1 MSRVN
6 NIPRR
11 DVELRMRS
19 GGESPNAVSIRVP
32 ADAVIGSLKIGK
44 ASLCLRVAI
53 EELVYGSWS
62 GGTGR
67 YCGAD
72 VGKVVPLNGSVL
84 TSDID
89 GGMRR

>member
-11 DVELRMRS
+11 DVELRKRS
-19 GGESPNAVSIRVP
+19 GGDCPNVVSIRVP
-32 ADAVIGSLKIGK
+32 AEAVIGSLKIGK

-53 EELVYGSWS
+53 EELVYWSRS

-67 YCGAD
+67 YCVPD
-72 VGKVVPLNGSVL
+72 VGKVIPLNRGVL
-84 TSDID
+84 TSNIY
-89 GGMRR
+89 GGVRR